1 MDIRSLPSNIEIA
14 FWSVIIS
21 LLTDSELIQGFVQ
34 KYYYWLKSGRWVRTL
49 RWALILSAVG
59 FLLGILVGLAGF

>member
-14 FWSVIIS
+14 FWSVVIS

-34 KYYYWLKSGRWVRTL
+34 KYYYWLKSGRWARTL

-59 FLLGILVGLAGF
+59 FVSGILLGLAGF